1 MQQAAETSLNTLKSA
16 QSGDGYL
23 ENSLYLIIIQ

>member
-1 MQQAAETSLNTLKSA
+1 MRGAKSSLNTRELA

-23 ENSLYLIIIQ
+23 ENNLYLIIIQ

>member
-1 MQQAAETSLNTLKSA
+1 MQQAAKSSLNTQELA

>member
-1 MQQAAETSLNTLKSA
+1 MRGAETSLNTLKSA

-23 ENSLYLIIIQ
+23 RNNLYLIIIQ

>member
-23 ENSLYLIIIQ
+23 ENNLYLIIIQ